1 MSDDGPLLDAGKIR
15 ELLTELGARLE
26 AQGLSARIFLVGG
39 AAMALAINAR
49 RSTRDLDGVF
59 EPKSAIYSEVAKMAE
74 EHGLPP
80 DWHNDSVKGLLPDK
94 VGTEV
99 GAHLDAPGISVE
111 IASAEYL
118 FAMKAKAAE
127 RASTPMTSR
136 RLLAISSSE
145 VPRRR
150 SRSSSGSTARIN
162 CSLSPGTSS
171 KTSSNL
177 TMAHRTHREEPSPR
191 SRKPTAWCCISDP

>member
-1 MSDDGPLLDAGKIR
+1 MSDDGPLLDDGKIR

-80 DWHNDSVKGLLPDK
+80 DWLNDSVKGLLPDK

-118 FAMKAKAAE
+118 FAMKAKAAREGVDTDDLKTLARHLKLGGAEEAIALVE
-127 RASTPMTSR
+127 RFYSPYHLKPVTR
-136 RLLAISSSE
+136 YLLEDLFQPDDGA
-145 VPRRR
+145 P
-150 SRSSSGSTARIN
+150 
-162 CSLSPGTSS
+162 
-171 KTSSNL
+171 
-177 TMAHRTHREEPSPR
+177 
-191 SRKPTAWCCISDP
+191 DPP